1 MVLNTSA
8 IIAILFAEPERD
20 AFARILA
27 TERELAMSVVTFHEA
42 SIVTAGKKKNQLA
55 VQLVDDLVE
64 DLAIEIVPL
73 VFEGSLAARAAYF
86 RFGRGYHAAGLNLG
100 DCYAYALAKTRD
112 EPLLFK
118 GEDFLKTDIVAAWR
132 P

>member
-1 MVLNTSA
+1 MVLDTSA

-27 TERELAMSVVTFHEA
+27 TEVELAMSVVTFNEA
-42 SIVTAGKKKNQLA
+42 SIVTAGKKQNQLA
-55 VQLVDDLVE
+55 AQLVDDFVQ
-64 DLAIEIVPL
+64 DLSIEIVPL
-73 VFEGSLAARAAYF
+73 GVEGSLATRAAYF
-86 RFGRGYHAAGLNLG
+86 RFGRGYHAAGLNFG

-112 EPLLFK
+112 ESLLFK